1 MKRLPHHF
9 LAGQGDERFGWLSVL
24 PKFRRRFHLKCARHD
39 QNQRK
44 PEQNC
49 GIDARSRLTFEL
61 SYCEIDPALT
71 KKLFSRRLV
80 GIVELQAQPRILS
93 LVMLQDSRQVI
104 SQDRRWRGE
113 AQQRAL
119 FAAQP
124 VRQFV
129 QPAKKRFGKRKQL
142 PSGGRK
148 RERTTLKQ
156 FQAEGSLEL

>member
-80 GIVELQAQPRILS
+80 GIVELQAQRRILS
-93 LVMLQDSRQVI
+93 LVMLQASRQVI
-104 SQDRRWRGE
+104 SQYRRWRGD

-119 FAAQP
+119 FAAHP
-124 VRQFV
+124 MRQFV
-129 QPAKKRFGKRKQL
+129 QPAKKWFAERKQL
-142 PSGGRK
+142 TARVRHSDQ
-148 RERTTLKQ
+148 TT
-156 FQAEGSLEL
+156 